1 MKIPCTLHRFQ
12 NSVKLQKLCESVEF
26 EQIYTFFKG
35 LPFLVELRGNWVDS
49 LSAAP
54 LWISIQSKEDEQE
67 IAARL

>member
-1 MKIPCTLHRFQ
+1 MKR
-12 NSVKLQKLCESVEF
+12 VKWCKSTEIVCESVKF
-26 EQIYTFFKG
+26 AQIYKFFKG